1 MKDRTN
7 RTNSGR
13 RSGNRRDR
21 AHSGRSGSER
31 LDTLR
36 NTLGLGPST
45 RALRPEGPRSGTRTA
60 PMLGAA
66 RWQAN
71 LRRQIPARLSTP
83 HGLRPER
90 PRSGKSSWRAKISQD
105 SNRDRS
111 LLLWLGSFLF
121 CILNSIVALSGAD
134 TIASTQII
142 DAYKL
147 NARTLR
153 TLEAN
158 KEKQL
163 QAAKTWT
170 IFHDFQFADRQE
182 ESGIRFEHHCV
193 DDAAKNWK
201 PAHYDHGCAIAAAD
215 VDGDGLADL
224 YFVNQ
229 LGGNQ
234 LWRNLGGGK
243 FEDITAAAGVGLA
256 ERVCVAASFADI
268 DNDGLPDLFV
278 TTVRMGNVL
287 FKNLGHGRF
296 KDVTAE
302 SGLGYTG
309 HSSGAVF
316 FDFDND
322 GLLDLF
328 LVNVGIYTSDEKG
341 RGGFYLAY
349 QDAFA
354 SHLKPERSE
363 PSILYRNLGG
373 GKFKDVS
380 KELNLQHRGWSGDAT
395 FCDLNRDGYPDLYVL
410 NMQGDDQYYEN
421 DQGKRFREKTAA
433 YFPKTPWG
441 AMGIKFFDWN
451 LDGLMDLFVT
461 DMHSDMTD
469 AQTKVGK
476 KDLSTG
482 FEKRKSEAWCSI
494 EWTDAFLQGASNNL
508 FGNAFY
514 QNQGNGAFVEVSDKI
529 GAETYWPW
537 GISVADLNADG
548 YEDVFVTAGM
558 GYPFRYGINSVLL
571 NDNGR
576 RFLDS
581 EFVLGVEPRRN
592 NRIEKEYFTLDC
604 SGADKNHALAYHK
617 KGIVTVIGSISSRS
631 SVALDLDDDG
641 DLDTVTT
648 EQNDRPQ
655 VLVSNLSEK
664 KQIHFLKI
672 KLVGAASNRDGLGAT
687 VKVHCGSKTYT
698 RYHDGKSGYLAQSIL
713 PLYFGLGDADRIDR
727 IEVLWPSGRKQTLIE
742 GIPPNTTLTITEPAN

>member
-1 MKDRTN
+1 MNTARH
-7 RTNSGR
+7 GR
-13 RSGNRRDR
+13 NRSGARLVP
-21 AHSGRSGSER
+21 SRSGSARRPAWGGTRPPRESSTR
-31 LDTLR
+31 F
-36 NTLGLGPST
+36 GLGQSAVLKYSRSAT
-45 RALRPEGPRSGTRTA
+45 VSRHSRPGRS
-60 PMLGAA
+60 PWWWVGA
-66 RWQAN
+66 
-71 LRRQIPARLSTP
+71 
-83 HGLRPER
+83 
-90 PRSGKSSWRAKISQD
+90 
-105 SNRDRS
+105 S
-111 LLLWLGSFLF
+111 LVW
-121 CILNSIVALSGAD
+121 ILNSIFALAGAD
-134 TIASTQII
+134 TGAPRPII
-142 DAYKL
+142 DPLKL
-147 NARTLR
+147 NGRTLHI
-153 TLEAN
+153 LEAN

-170 IFHDFQFADRQE
+170 VFHDFQFVDRWE

-201 PAHYDHGCAIAAAD
+201 PAHYDHGSAIAAAD
-215 VDGDGLADL
+215 VDGDGLLDL

-229 LGGNQ
+229 MGGNQ
-234 LWRNLGGGK
+234 LWRNLGHGK

-256 ERVCVAASFADI
+256 ERICVAASFADI
-268 DNDGLPDLFV
+268 DNDGLPDLYV
-278 TTVRMGNVL
+278 TTVKMGNVL

-302 SGLGYTG
+302 SGLGYVG

-349 QDAFA
+349 PDAFA

-363 PSILYRNLGG
+363 ASILYRNLGG

-380 KELNLQHRGWSGDAT
+380 KEMNLQHRGWSGDAS
-395 FCDLNRDGYPDLYVL
+395 FCDLNQDGYPDLYVL

-461 DMHSDMTD
+461 DMHSDMTE

-476 KDLSTG
+476 RDLSTG

-514 QNQGNGAFVEVSDKI
+514 QNQGNGLFVEVSDKI
-529 GAETYWPW
+529 GVETYWPW

-571 NDNGR
+571 NENGR
-576 RFLDS
+576 RFVDS
-581 EFVLGVEPRRN
+581 EFVLGVEPRKN

-604 SGADKNHALAYHK
+604 SGADKNHSLAYHK
-617 KGIVTVIGSISSRS
+617 KGIVGVIGSISSRS

-641 DLDTVTT
+641 DLDIVTN

-664 KQIHFLKI
+664 KRIHFLKVRLI
-672 KLVGAASNRDGLGAT
+672 GTASNRDGLGAT

-698 RYHDGKSGYLAQSIL
+698 RYHDGKCGYLAQSAV
-713 PLYFGLGDADRIDR
+713 PLYFGLADSDKIDR
-727 IEVLWPSGRKQTLIE
+727 VEVLWPSGRKQTITE
-742 GIPPNTTLTITEPAN
+742 AIPVNSLLTITETR